1 MEGLRVHLSPRWPT
15 VLSQLS
21 LHRPRLSET
30 VTMVLGRLQV
40 PARATQGGGP
50 RAGDGA
56 QPVEKV
62 WQGTGSQLGLPL
74 KLGLLDETVFPL
86 EFAMSHER
94 WPGKRIYPK
103 TSFHLSLKQS
113 NFCCPNERS

>member
-1 MEGLRVHLSPRWPT
+1 
-15 VLSQLS
+15 
-21 LHRPRLSET
+21 
-30 VTMVLGRLQV
+30 MVLGCLQV
-40 PARATQGGGP
+40 PARAARGGLLQSAP

-62 WQGTGSQLGLPL
+62 WQGTGSQLGLLL

-94 WPGKRIYPK
+94 WPDLARVFIQKPHSI
-103 TSFHLSLKQS
+103 
-113 NFCCPNERS
+113 CV